1 MLKIK
6 LFPQGKKHQR
16 SFKIIVA
23 EARSKVNSTYADL
36 LGFWYPFTKT
46 ITIDKD
52 KLKLWQDR
60 GAQLTIGVDKLIAPD
75 KYPRKKKTVKTVAPQ
90 Q

>member
-16 SFKIIVA
+16 SFKIV
-23 EARSKVNSTYADL
+23 VNECRTKMNGKFIAD

-46 ITIDKD
+46 VSIDQE
-52 KLKLWQDR
+52 KLKYWQKN
-60 GAQLTIGVDKLIAPD
+60 GAQLTIGVDKLVHPE
-75 KYPRKKKTVKTVAPQ
+75 KHLPLKKTK
-90 Q
+90 